1 VEDLARKNE
10 LDLVAV
16 KGEIKLLSQKID
28 VLKTNDIY
36 HLQKSM
42 DTMSKRLWAIGL
54 LIVGQLIIG
63 LRLTV
68 WG

>member
-1 VEDLARKNE
+1 MEDLARKNE

-28 VLKTNDIY
+28 VLKTNDIN

-42 DTMSKRLWAIGL
+42 DNMSKSLWEIGL
-54 LIVGQLIIG
+54 LILGKLLVV